1 MREQIGTRLRDVREQ
16 HKLSQT
22 ELATK
27 LGMTQKAISS
37 WEKDRTYPRM
47 QQLLDLC
54 RIYDCTLEYLTGTK
68 QHDSKDV
75 TYDDIVAKLWD
86 FDLDRLHDLKHH
98 IDMVIHNQEEIIRI
112 EMEKAKL
119 QSHILEYQRRLN
131 ELKQAENPPEGGSGG
146 QSVKG

>member
-1 MREQIGTRLRDVREQ
+1 MKEKIGTRLRDVREQ
-16 HKLSQT
+16 HNLSQT
-22 ELATK
+22 ALAEK

-37 WEKDRTYPRM
+37 WENDRTYPRM

-86 FDLDRLHDLKHH
+86 FDLDRLHDLQYQV
-98 IDMVIHNQEEIIRI
+98 DMVIHKQEEIIRI
-112 EMEKAKL
+112 EMEKAQL
-119 QSHILEYQRRLN
+119 QSHLLEYERRLN
-131 ELKQAENPPEGGSGG
+131 ELSK
-146 QSVKG
+146 K

>member
-1 MREQIGTRLRDVREQ
+1 MKEKIGTRLRDVREQ
-16 HKLSQT
+16 HNLSQT
-22 ELATK
+22 VLAEK

-37 WEKDRTYPRM
+37 WENDRTYPRM

-86 FDLDRLHDLKHH
+86 FDLDRLHDLQYQ

-112 EMEKAKL
+112 EMEKAQLK
-119 QSHILEYQRRLN
+119 SHLLEYERRLN
-131 ELKQAENPPEGGSGG
+131 ELSK
-146 QSVKG
+146 K

>member
-1 MREQIGTRLRDVREQ
+1 MLGQKLKQVREENGF
-16 HKLSQT
+16 SQ
-22 ELATK
+22 ADIAKK
-27 LGMTQKAISS
+27 LGKNQNTISS
-37 WEKDRTYPRM
+37 WEVGRTQPKLKDLHTLCGIYGCTY
-47 QQLLDLC
+47 
-54 RIYDCTLEYLTGTK
+54 EYLTGTK

-75 TYDDIVAKLWD
+75 TYDDIVSKLWD
-86 FDLDRLHDLKHH
+86 FDIDRLHDLKHH

>member
-1 MREQIGTRLRDVREQ
+1 MKEKIGTRLRDVREQ
-16 HKLSQT
+16 HNLSQT
-22 ELATK
+22 ALAEK

-37 WEKDRTYPRM
+37 WENDRTYPRM

-86 FDLDRLHDLKHH
+86 FDLDRLHDLQYQ

-112 EMEKAKL
+112 EMEKAQLK
-119 QSHILEYQRRLN
+119 SHLLEYERRLN
-131 ELKQAENPPEGGSGG
+131 ELSK
-146 QSVKG
+146 K